1 MNYWYRFIQNENVCP
16 ANYSAK
22 VDVQSWGACS
32 CWENGGYRSKN
43 GTTETCRPILP
54 IAATDDDEEPVC
66 TPILLSEPLSSNP
79 NENQWCQQPVISSLG
94 QVCPDMQVITSENYA
109 LCAYLDGD
117 ERKVIDVVLEYV
129 PQHRVTETTM
139 SRIRRVVERLHTMTF
154 PVQNEVAER

>member
-1 MNYWYRFIQNENVCP
+1 
-16 ANYSAK
+16 
-22 VDVQSWGACS
+22 
-32 CWENGGYRSKN
+32 
-43 GTTETCRPILP
+43 
-54 IAATDDDEEPVC
+54 
-66 TPILLSEPLSSNP
+66 
-79 NENQWCQQPVISSLG
+79 
-94 QVCPDMQVITSENYA
+94 MQVITSENYA